1 MRPNRLTDAELE
13 LMHLLWDQ
21 GPMTAKQALA
31 ALSLSPDR
39 DRALTTVSTILRIL
53 QDKGFVLAQVQGRAH
68 AYAPTLDRA
77 TYQQGHVQQVVR
89 DVFHGDAVGLVRQL
103 VRAEALD
110 PDEVAA
116 LRALV
121 AELEP

>member
-1 MRPNRLTDAELE
+1 MPPTRLTDAELE

-21 GPMTAKQALA
+21 GPLTARQALA
-31 ALSLSPDR
+31 ALPSDR
-39 DRALTTVSTILRIL
+39 ERALTTVSTILRIL
-53 QDKGFVLAQVQGRAH
+53 QDKGFVQVQVQGRAH
-68 AYAPTLDRA
+68 AYAPAVDRA
-77 TYQQGHVQQVVR
+77 SYQRGHVQQVVR

-103 VRAEALD
+103 VQAEALD

-121 AELEP
+121 AELAP